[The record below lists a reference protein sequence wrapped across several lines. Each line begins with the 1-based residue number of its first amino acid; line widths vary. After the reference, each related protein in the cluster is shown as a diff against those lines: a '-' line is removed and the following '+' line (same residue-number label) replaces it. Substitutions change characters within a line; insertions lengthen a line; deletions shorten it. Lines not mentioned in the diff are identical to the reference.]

1 MDIDIFQRIHVA
13 DQQADGKMLIFLKS
27 ESESESCSVVS
38 DSLRAHGLCSQWNP
52 LSQNTGLGSLSVL
65 QGIFP
70 TPGIESRSPALQVE
84 SLPPE
89 LSGKPSN
96 VLKNHL
102 VLGIDYV
109 QPQVS
114 CNYEWLFSVCWLIR

>member
-70 TPGIESRSPALQVE
+70 TQELNLGLLHCGWNLYHLSYQGSPVMSSR
-84 SLPPE
+84 
-89 LSGKPSN
+89 
-96 VLKNHL
+96 
-102 VLGIDYV
+102 I
-109 QPQVS
+109 
-114 CNYEWLFSVCWLIR
+114 I